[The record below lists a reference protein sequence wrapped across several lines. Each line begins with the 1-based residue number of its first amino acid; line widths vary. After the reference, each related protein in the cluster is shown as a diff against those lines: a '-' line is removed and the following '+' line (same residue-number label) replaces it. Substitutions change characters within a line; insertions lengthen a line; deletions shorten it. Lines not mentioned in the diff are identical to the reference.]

1 MEHRPRKK
9 ERNTKPQ
16 KKKSRKH
23 EYKTES
29 ANSSMQK
36 NIKIKGERNKKLR
49 LQKNEVHCQKFYSID
64 VTKVLHYCF
73 LFVVFHFISQQWNVY
88 VLLEST
94 SQICIVFFSLAF
106 CPSVRTTNSCL
117 LSPPHFCELS
127 RPIFRSLLAQQL
139 QHTVCRPAEKQKNN
153 KLFVLHGL
161 LIFVGRQ
168 KMQKILLLCVC
179 VCVCVRGMRGGGR
192 GWR

>member
-1 MEHRPRKK
+1 M
-9 ERNTKPQ
+9 
-16 KKKSRKH
+16 
-23 EYKTES
+23 
-29 ANSSMQK
+29 
-36 NIKIKGERNKKLR
+36 
-49 LQKNEVHCQKFYSID
+49 
-64 VTKVLHYCF
+64 TKVLHYCF

-179 VCVCVRGMRGGGR
+179 VCVRGMRGGGR
-192 GWR
+192 GWRWQPCYEFPKEWACRRGGRGSWKSCWLEKPAVFCMLWLLLFLAPVFLAPLASLNSFRPLFVLQI